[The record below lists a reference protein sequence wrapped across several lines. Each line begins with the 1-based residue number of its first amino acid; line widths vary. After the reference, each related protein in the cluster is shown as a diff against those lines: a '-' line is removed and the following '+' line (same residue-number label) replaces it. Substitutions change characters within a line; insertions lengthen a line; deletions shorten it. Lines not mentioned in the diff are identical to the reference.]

1 MGKFKIKPMFA
12 AAASP
17 GKSGVNKYDA
27 QGNIIISDKTEG
39 NEGVKG
45 VKGEAAVY
53 DTGKSL
59 EGLSTEQKDWRTQ
72 KIEDLGGLEAYHKK
86 YGNSKTGKLV
96 KKEVKA
102 VEETPATKG
111 GETGHVVATT
121 AVDKDQL
128 DINEQRTEIREGQ
141 MGTRKKMKTNIK
153 QGFLDYDAAIHGDNE
168 RAYKKKVKKEAKK
181 IRFDQDA
188 KNLDKTNKHH
198 ADGIGTRN
206 GSTYKTEENKGATN
220 TNKQEHEAAQ
230 LKAAENGVTTSGVKE
245 TPRFTVKHESDSS
258 GTRLGN
264 FLRGKGFN
272 KTDKAGKVV
281 TTGTNN
287 NDNLN
292 QGGGKGPEKNELE
305 ESKGGT
311 APKVDDDYDKSF
323 MELEGLLDDLKKKRR
338 GAK

>member
-17 GKSGVNKYDA
+17 GKVKTQTYNSKGEIEISDETEGKPGVN
-27 QGNIIISDKTEG
+27 
-39 NEGVKG
+39 G

-59 EGLSTEQKDWRTQ
+59 EGLSTEQKDWRA
-72 KIEDLGGLEAYHKK
+72 KEIDKLGGLEAYHKK

-96 KKEVKA
+96 KEEIKEVVAK
-102 VEETPATKG
+102 PKTKG

-121 AVDKDQL
+121 KVGKKHL
-128 DINEQRTEIREGQ
+128 DINSERTDIRQNE
-141 MGTRKKMKTNIK
+141 MVTRKRMKTNIK

-188 KNLDKTNKHH
+188 KNLDKTVKHNT
-198 ADGIGTRN
+198 DGIGTSD
-206 GSTYKTEENKGATN
+206 GGTFYTEENQGAKN
-220 TNKQEHEAAQ
+220 ISKEDHEAAQ
-230 LKAAENGVTTSGVKE
+230 LKAAENGVTTSGVKG
-245 TPRFTVKHESDSS
+245 TPKFTVEHESDSS

-272 KTDKAGKVV
+272 KTDKDGKKV
-281 TTGTNN
+281 TTGTNA
-287 NDNLN
+287 NDKAS
-292 QGGGKGPEKNELE
+292 QDSGDEK
-305 ESKGGT
+305 
-311 APKVDDDYDKSF
+311 
-323 MELEGLLDDLKKKRR
+323 LKTTSL
-338 GAK
+338 

>member
-17 GKSGVNKYDA
+17 GKVKTQTYNSKGEIEISDETEGKPGVN
-27 QGNIIISDKTEG
+27 
-39 NEGVKG
+39 G

-59 EGLSTEQKDWRTQ
+59 EGLSTEQKDWRA
-72 KIEDLGGLEAYHKK
+72 KEIDKLGGLEAYHKK

-96 KKEVKA
+96 KEEIKEVVAK
-102 VEETPATKG
+102 PGTKG
-111 GETGHVVATT
+111 KKTGAVVATT
-121 AVDKDQL
+121 KVGIKHL
-128 DINEQRTEIREGQ
+128 DINSERTDIRQYE
-141 MGTRKKMKTNIK
+141 MVTRKKYKTNVQ
-153 QGFLDYDAAIHGDNE
+153 QGFNAYNAEIHGDNE

-188 KNLDKTNKHH
+188 KNLDKTVKNN
-198 ADGIGTRN
+198 ADGIGTSD
-206 GSTYKTEENKGATN
+206 GGTYYTEENKGAKN
-220 TNKQEHEAAQ
+220 ISKEDHEAAQ

-245 TPRFTVKHESDSS
+245 SPKFTVKHESDSS
-258 GTRLGN
+258 GTKFGN

-272 KTDKAGKVV
+272 KTNKEGKVV

-292 QGGGKGPEKNELE
+292 QGGGEGNGGGKNELE
-305 ESKGGT
+305 KSKGGI
-311 APKVDDDYDKSF
+311 
-323 MELEGLLDDLKKKRR
+323 
-338 GAK
+338 